1 MGPQWD
7 HSTVEPWWDRTD
19 KGATEQPLEQV
30 GAAVL
35 DPRFLLPRAVSS
47 WPAWGAGVLL
57 QLDNLDVEGGKG
69 DLVGRRASRKKL
81 RQP

>member
-47 WPAWGAGVLL
+47 WPAWGAAVLL
-57 QLDNLDVEGGKG
+57 QLGWTTWMLKEAKVILLGGENLEK
-69 DLVGRRASRKKL
+69 S
-81 RQP
+81 